1 MKKSLVILFAAT
13 LGLAACNTEKKGPG
27 GLLYTI
33 HHSEGKEKIKEGD
46 IIKMNFIIKN
56 DKDSVFYSSF
66 ENGVPQ
72 VFQAQKKMYAGDQ
85 QDALTLI
92 GEGDSATFK
101 INLDTLAFYT
111 KQPKGEQFKNDKYQT
126 FVVKVEKVFKKKA
139 NEADSTF
146 QKRAGEF
153 FQADYKATMDK
164 IKNAEPAKIKTYI
177 ADNSLKTKTTASG
190 LNYIISAPGNA
201 DRAALGDTVEVNY
214 TGKLTKKD
222 KDGKYKVFDTSDQK
236 LGKEWKLDHPGKV
249 FGPTKMVMGGTVPG
263 FTEALTLIGKGGKIM
278 VIIPSNLGWGDQGA
292 PQAGIGPFAPVVFD
306 VEIVNIIKGK
316 PAPAAPPVPVPA
328 TK

>member
-1 MKKSLVILFAAT
+1 M
-13 LGLAACNTEKKGPG
+13 
-27 GLLYTI
+27 
-33 HHSEGKEKIKEGD
+33 
-46 IIKMNFIIKN
+46 
-56 DKDSVFYSSF
+56 
-66 ENGVPQ
+66 
-72 VFQAQKKMYAGDQ
+72 
-85 QDALTLI
+85 LT
-92 GEGDSATFK
+92 K
-101 INLDTLAFYT
+101 
-111 KQPKGEQFKNDKYQT
+111 
-126 FVVKVEKVFKKKA
+126 
-139 NEADSTF
+139 ADSTF

-164 IKNAEPAKIKTYI
+164 IKNGEPAKIKSYI

-201 DRAALGDTVEVNY
+201 DRAVMGDTVEVNY

-236 LGKEWKLDHPGKV
+236 IGKEWKLDRPGKV

-263 FTEALTLIGKGGKIM
+263 FTEALTMIGKGGKIM
-278 VIIPSNLGWGDQGA
+278 IVIPSNLGWGEQGA
-292 PQAGIGPFAPVVFD
+292 PQAGIGPYAPVVFD

-316 PAPAAPPVPVPA
+316 PAAAAPPVPVPT